1 MKTIGITGGVGAGK
15 SLILEYLE
23 KHYNCRV
30 LFADRV
36 AHIVKEPGQAC
47 YSRLVELLGKDVLC
61 SDGTIDKRKMA
72 EIIFSDEALLK
83 KVNTLI
89 HPAVEAYI
97 MEQIRLEKDKGEL
110 DFFFVE
116 AALLIECGYDKRLDE
131 IWYIFADQKVR
142 RARLKETRGY
152 SDEKIDGIMSSQL
165 SEEAFRAHCK
175 QVIDNSGSPEQTY
188 KQIDQILRG

>member
-1 MKTIGITGGVGAGK
+1 
-15 SLILEYLE
+15 
-23 KHYNCRV
+23 
-30 LFADRV
+30 
-36 AHIVKEPGQAC
+36 
-47 YSRLVELLGKDVLC
+47 
-61 SDGTIDKRKMA
+61 
-72 EIIFSDEALLK
+72 
-83 KVNTLI
+83 
-89 HPAVEAYI
+89 